1 MTRFQV
7 HVPGAFFNIFGR
19 VESLL
24 LCGLL
29 SLLVAIRDYTLVAV
43 YGLLTAVP
51 SLSRLQQSRHVGSG
65 VVAPKL

>member
-51 SLSRLQQSRHVGSG
+51 SLVEYRL
-65 VVAPKL
+65 